1 MPDSP
6 HARLAALAL
15 PAAPADQLPRLRKL
29 LEALLRHACQQHKA
43 PFSNLSQAIG
53 WAGFALALPE
63 ALRHRLQALRLAANL
78 VLHES
83 YPGTP
88 AEAAAGFGALAGLLA
103 FLTPEAYTGPWPA
116 GAAEALASPL
126 LVAAPVAGA
135 ALPPAPDA
143 AAVWRV
149 HVLHVELA
157 TGVLTV
163 ELAAPA
169 DDRPAGPFAVRV
181 PAAYDNLLPL
191 AAALHPGLNLV
202 GPVRQADGH
211 YLPRR
216 VVLEPDYLINVTTLA
231 ECALKDGTVP
241 ELAVLHSFLPD
252 EVSRPLAVGN
262 LVNILLDE
270 EVSHAARQLIINN
283 EQLAVDSEQLTV
295 SSAQLTV
302 DGERLI
308 ISNEPLVIS
317 GDGKQLTLTAEDGAA
332 AVPEAA
338 GASAAPETRA
348 PGTKQQVPGPG
359 PRAPKD
365 FDLDHFL
372 KHRLFRSA
380 PLLLSTLPE
389 FQSRN
394 GVPELLNDL
403 RRHHRTL
410 RETRQQGFVAASRT
424 GYQQQP
430 LRPADCFLEPAFLSA
445 TYGLQGRLDLLHE
458 SPTGYD
464 LVELKSSTRVPF
476 DQPWS
481 NHAAQ
486 AQLYRLLLESVF
498 GADGETA
505 GRGRT
510 SILYSN
516 AATGQAPVRRV
527 DHDPALVDRLLA
539 VRNYV
544 VGTELLLARSPGPGH
559 TAALLAPVLRPNL
572 ALLPPFTREKAEK
585 VANTWAAADVTERAY
600 CLEII
605 RFGAREMR
613 LSLLG
618 DDTRP
623 GDAGGQAGLW
633 RLSAQRKHQNF
644 SLLDGLTLLEDQTDA
659 PDDARD
665 GLGPHL
671 VLQRAPG
678 GREVNFRAGD
688 TLILYPRMKAVDS
701 KLLAEDA
708 SADEKA
714 NSQQLTANSL
724 SILDA
729 QIVKVTLAEDLGA
742 DGRVV
747 LAVRNRRIAP
757 RYLRGHSHWALEPD
771 TFDTFR
777 REWAGLSAFL
787 MLPPERRGR
796 LLARTAPRPPEGWA
810 PADAPATD
818 AAEVVRRALA
828 APDWFVLCGPP
839 GTGKTRAVLRELAV
853 QLVAADQQTLLAAY
867 TNRAVDEICEQLVA
881 AGLPF
886 IRLGSR
892 LSTAPA
898 YRPYLLDNMI
908 RDLPSR
914 QTVRARLTGTPLYV
928 GTIASLLGKPELFLL
943 KSFDVAVVDEASQV
957 LEAPM
962 LALLAKVRKF
972 VLIGDHRQLPAV
984 VAQEPASSAVAP
996 GVAELLRH
1004 ELGLTNLR
1012 NSYFERL
1019 FRRAE
1024 ARWPYAHGTLAR
1036 QYRAHQ
1042 ELAALVNDDFYGGL
1056 LRSPEPWQA
1065 VSLNPHAWPPAADA
1079 FGEALRR
1086 QRLVFVPTQRR
1097 PDDLSQKES
1106 GQEADLAARAALAV
1120 ARGEGPRFDPATSL
1134 GIIASYRNQAA
1145 RIRARLAQLAQQHD
1159 LPALLQVSVDTV
1171 ERYQGSQRDVIV
1183 VSFCCH
1189 HEHQLEMMVSPDETG
1204 RVDRKLNVALTRARQ
1219 QLVLLGNA
1227 EVLARAPHHAA
1238 LLARVRAAG
1247 GWVAADS

>member
-1 MPDSP
+1 MPDAP
-6 HARLAALAL
+6 YARLAALATS
-15 PAAPADQLPRLRKL
+15 AAPADQLPRLRKL
-29 LEALLRHACQQHKA
+29 LEVLLRHECQQRKA

-53 WAGFALALPE
+53 WVGYVLDLPAE
-63 ALRHRLQALRLAANL
+63 LRLRLQALRLAANL

-83 YPGTP
+83 YSGTA
-88 AEAAAGFGALAGLLA
+88 AEAADGFGALAELLG
-103 FLTPEAYTGPWPA
+103 FLMPENYTGPWPE
-116 GAAEALASPL
+116 GAAEASANQ
-126 LVAAPVAGA
+126 LVAAKTAA
-135 ALPPAPDA
+135 ALPA
-143 AAVWRV
+143 AVSANPGVAVVWRV
-149 HVLHVELA
+149 QVLHVDLA
-157 TGVLTV
+157 QGVLTV
-163 ELAAPA
+163 ELTEPA
-169 DDRPAGPFAVRV
+169 DGRPSGPFPVV
-181 PAAYDNLLPL
+181 LPEAYDNLLPL
-191 AAALHPGLNLV
+191 AAALHPGLNLI
-202 GPVRQADGH
+202 GPVREPDGR
-211 YLPRR
+211 YRPRR

-231 ECALKDGTVP
+231 ECALRDGTVP
-241 ELAVLHSFLPD
+241 ELGMLHSFLPD

-270 EVSHAARQLIINN
+270 EVSHAARQLANQEKQLIPASTAAVN
-283 EQLAVDSEQLTV
+283 EGLLAVGTD
-295 SSAQLTV
+295 
-302 DGERLI
+302 
-308 ISNEPLVIS
+308 
-317 GDGKQLTLTAEDGAA
+317 KQSVVLPAA
-332 AVPEAA
+332 
-338 GASAAPETRA
+338 T
-348 PGTKQQVPGPG
+348 
-359 PRAPKD
+359 D
-365 FDLDHFL
+365 FDLDQFL

-389 FQSRN
+389 FQSRT

-424 GYQQQP
+424 GYQQEP

-458 SPTGYD
+458 SATGYD

-481 NHAAQ
+481 NHTAQ

-516 AATGQAPVRRV
+516 AANGQAPVRRV

-572 ALLPPFTREKAEK
+572 AQLPPFTREKAEK

-644 SLLDGLTLLEDQTDA
+644 SLLDELTLLEDHTDA
-659 PDDARD
+659 PDTARD

-678 GREVNFRAGD
+678 GHEVNFRAGD
-688 TLILYPRMKAVDS
+688 TLILYPRRRAAKEDEGAAS
-701 KLLAEDA
+701 EPLA
-708 SADEKA
+708 K
-714 NSQQLTANSL
+714 SL
-724 SILDA
+724 SALDA
-729 QIVKVTLAEDLGA
+729 QVVKVTLAEDLGA

-787 MLPPERRGR
+787 ALPPERRGR
-796 LLARTAPRPPEGWA
+796 LLARTAPRPPDGWA

-839 GTGKTRAVLRELAV
+839 GTGKTRSVLRELAV
-853 QLVAADQQTLLAAY
+853 RLVAADQHTLLAAY

-881 AGLPF
+881 AGLSF
-886 IRLGSR
+886 IRIGSR
-892 LSTAPA
+892 LSTTPA

-908 RDLPSR
+908 RELPSR

-972 VLIGDHRQLPAV
+972 ILIGDHRQLPAV

-996 GVAELLRH
+996 GVAALLH
-1004 ELGLTNLR
+1004 QELGLTNLR

-1024 ARWPYAHGTLAR
+1024 AHWPYAHGTLAR
-1036 QYRAHQ
+1036 QYRAHE

-1056 LRSPEPWQA
+1056 LRSPEPWQSA
-1065 VSLNPHAWPPAADA
+1065 SLNPHAWGPAADA
-1079 FGEALRR
+1079 FGKALRH
-1086 QRLVFVPTQRR
+1086 QRLVFVPTRR
-1097 PDDLSQKES
+1097 QPDDLSQKES
-1106 GQEADLAARAALAV
+1106 SQEADLAARAALAV
-1120 ARGEGPRFDPATSL
+1120 ALGEGPRFDPATSL

-1145 RIRARLAQLAQQHD
+1145 RIRARLAQLAQIYD

-1189 HEHQLEMMVSPDETG
+1189 HEHQLELMVSPDETG

-1219 QLVLLGNA
+1219 QLVLLGNE
-1227 EVLARAPHHAA
+1227 EVLSRAPHHAA
-1238 LLARVRAAG
+1238 LLARARAGG
-1247 GWVAADS
+1247 GWVAA

>member
-1 MPDSP
+1 MSPPPAAPLPDLP
-6 HARLAALAL
+6 PARLAALAL

-29 LEALLRHACQQHKA
+29 LETLLRDECRRRQA

-53 WAGFALALPE
+53 WASYALELP
-63 ALRHRLQALRLAANL
+63 AGLGRRLHGLRLAANL

-83 YPGTP
+83 HPGTP
-88 AEAAAGFGALAGLLA
+88 TEAAAGFGALAELLGH
-103 FLTPEAYTGPWPA
+103 LTTEKYAGPWPA
-116 GAAEALASPL
+116 GAAELLAARPAEQAAAES
-126 LVAAPVAGA
+126 VAAPLPAAGSA
-135 ALPPAPDA
+135 V
-143 AAVWRV
+143 VWRV
-149 HVLHVELA
+149 QVLHVDLA
-157 TGVLTV
+157 LGVLTV
-163 ELAAPA
+163 ELAEPA
-169 DDRPAGPFAVRV
+169 DGRPAGPFAVV
-181 PAAYDNLLPL
+181 LPEAYDNLLPL
-191 AAALHPGLNLV
+191 AAALHPALNLI
-202 GPVRQADGH
+202 GPVREPDGRFR
-211 YLPRR
+211 PRR

-241 ELAVLHSFLPD
+241 ELGVLHSFLPD

-270 EVSHAARQLIINN
+270 EVSHAARQVSVSSY
-283 EQLAVDSEQLTV
+283 QLAVGGEPPAV
-295 SSAQLTV
+295 SSGMAI
-302 DGERLI
+302 DAA
-308 ISNEPLVIS
+308 P
-317 GDGKQLTLTAEDGAA
+317 TAE
-332 AVPEAA
+332 P
-338 GASAAPETRA
+338 STTHHAPRTEHQA
-348 PGTKQQVPGPG
+348 PG
-359 PRAPKD
+359 AD

-389 FQSRN
+389 FQSRT

-410 RETRQQGFVAASRT
+410 RETRRQGFVAASRT
-424 GYQQQP
+424 GYQQEP

-458 SPTGYD
+458 SATGYD

-516 AATGQAPVRRV
+516 AANGQAPVRRV

-572 ALLPPFTREKAEK
+572 AQLPPFTREKAEK

-644 SLLDGLTLLEDQTDA
+644 SLLDELTLLEDHTDA
-659 PDDARD
+659 PDTARD

-688 TLILYPRMKAVDS
+688 TLILYPRRRAPKETEGAAS
-701 KLLAEDA
+701 EPLA
-708 SADEKA
+708 K
-714 NSQQLTANSL
+714 SL
-724 SILDA
+724 SALDA
-729 QIVKVTLAEDLGA
+729 QVVKVTLAEDLGA

-787 MLPPERRGR
+787 ALPPERRGR
-796 LLARTAPRPPEGWA
+796 LLARTAPRPPADWA

-818 AAEVVRRALA
+818 ATEVVRRALA

-839 GTGKTRAVLRELAV
+839 GTGKTRSVLRELAV
-853 QLVAADQQTLLAAY
+853 RLVAADQHTLLAAY

-886 IRLGSR
+886 IRIGSR

-908 RDLPSR
+908 RELPSR

-962 LALLAKVRKF
+962 LALLAKVKKF
-972 VLIGDHRQLPAV
+972 ILIGDHRQLPAV

-996 GVAELLRH
+996 GVAALLCQ

-1024 ARWPYAHGTLAR
+1024 AHWPYAHGTLAR
-1036 QYRAHQ
+1036 QYRAH
-1042 ELAALVNDDFYGGL
+1042 EDLAALVNDDFYGGL
-1056 LRSPEPWQA
+1056 LRSPEPWQSA
-1065 VSLNPHAWPPAADA
+1065 SLNPHAWPPAADA
-1079 FGEALRR
+1079 FGEALRS
-1086 QRLVFVPTQRR
+1086 QRLVFVPTRR
-1097 PDDLSQKES
+1097 QPDDLSQKES
-1106 GQEADLAARAALAV
+1106 SQEADLAARAALAV
-1120 ARGEGPRFDPATSL
+1120 ALGEGLRFDPATSL

-1145 RIRARLAQLAQQHD
+1145 RIRARLAQLAEIHA

-1171 ERYQGSQRDVIV
+1171 ERYQGSQRDVII

-1204 RVDRKLNVALTRARQ
+1204 RVDRKLNVALTRARH

-1227 EVLARAPHHAA
+1227 EVLGRAPHHAA
-1238 LLARVRAAG
+1238 LLARVRAGG
-1247 GWVAADS
+1247 GWVAA